1 MAELN
6 RLLEDACWANLE
18 RTIIGRPEPISEML
32 TRELLLRSEL
42 THEAH
47 STAEEATPTSV
58 DSKAMV
64 TVRQNRYS
72 VPAALAGLRV
82 RTQIAAGEITVWHDG
97 QLVA

>member
-18 RTIIGRPEPISEML
+18 RTIIGRSELISAML
-32 TRELLLRSEL
+32 TRERLLLSEL
-42 THEAH
+42 PREAH
-47 STAEEATPTSV
+47 CTAEEATPHV

-82 RTQIAAGEITVWHDG
+82 RAQIVAGEITVWYDG
-97 QLVA
+97 